1 MNTRNKGNI
10 GETLAKKYLKKLG
23 YKIICENY
31 HASKMAE
38 IDLIAKDKDFLVFVE
53 VKLRYNTLTGY
64 GREAVT
70 KQKQQNI
77 IYGAKHYLTTVVKK
91 EVPVRFDVIEIT
103 FTDEIPEIEHIQ
115 NAF

>member
-10 GETLAKKYLKKLG
+10 GETLAKKHLKKLG
-23 YKIICENY
+23 YKIIEENY

-38 IDLIAKDKDFLVFVE
+38 IDIIAKDKDVFVFAE

-70 KQKQQNI
+70 KQKQQNM
-77 IYGAKHYLTTVVKK
+77 IYGAKHFMATVIKK
-91 EVPVRFDVIEIT
+91 EVPSRFDVVEIT
-103 FTDEIPEIEHIQ
+103 FLDEIPQIEHIK

>member
-1 MNTRNKGNI
+1 MNTRFKGNV
-10 GETLAKKYLKKLG
+10 GEALAKKHLKKLG
-23 YKIICENY
+23 YKILCENY

-38 IDLIAKDKDFLVFVE
+38 VDIIAKDKDTLVFVE
-53 VKLRYNTLTGY
+53 VKSRHNTINGY

-91 EVPVRFDVIEIT
+91 EVPVRFDVVEIT
-103 FTDEIPEIEHIQ
+103 FLDEVPTLEHIQ